1 MTDSIAS
8 SGRTAADVY
17 EQLFVPAEFQEWAP
31 RLIEA
36 ARVRPGQRV
45 LDVACGTG
53 VLAREA
59 ARVVGE
65 RGYVAGVDL
74 DAGMLSVAARVA
86 PAIDWRQASAESL
99 PFADASFDAVVSQFG
114 LMFFPDRRSAL
125 LAMVRVLTPGGR
137 LAVAVWD
144 TLENTPAYARLVDL
158 LARFAGGRA
167 ADALRE
173 PFALGDR
180 DELQA
185 LFADIGVR
193 DVHVWTH
200 VGSASFPSVRAMVE
214 AEVRGWLPTI
224 GIDISAPQLDRIV
237 AEAGDALAEFVQ
249 TDGAVRFASP
259 AHIVTAERQE
269 PRAA

>member
-1 MTDSIAS
+1 MADAACNSAL
-8 SGRTAADVY
+8 TAADVY

-36 ARVRPGQRV
+36 ARVVAGQRV

-59 ARVVGE
+59 ARVVGPS
-65 RGYVAGVDL
+65 GYVAGVDL
-74 DAGMLSVAARVA
+74 DRGMLSVAARVA
-86 PAIDWRQASAESL
+86 PAIDWRQASAELL

-114 LMFFPDRRSAL
+114 LMFFPDRHAAL
-125 LAMVRVLTPGGR
+125 LAMRRVLVPGGR
-137 LAVAVWD
+137 MAVAVWD

-158 LARFAGGRA
+158 LARFAGSDA

-180 DELQA
+180 DELQP

-193 DVHVWTH
+193 DLQVRTH

-224 GIDISAPQLDRIV
+224 GIDVSAPQLDRIV

-249 TDGAVRFASP
+249 ADGAVRFASP
-259 AHIVTAERQE
+259 AHIVTATK
-269 PRAA
+269 P